1 MKAALCRVDPGLR
14 ATAEESQPH
23 RIIQGKFKV
32 GQHKYGAKHTSW
44 MNAFKQT
51 PYFQTK

>member
-23 RIIQGKFKV
+23 CIIRGRFKV
-32 GQHKYGAKHTSW
+32 GQQKYGANHMSW
-44 MNAFKQT
+44 MNAFKRT
-51 PYFQTK
+51 PPIQVK

>member
-23 RIIQGKFKV
+23 HIIQGKFKV
-32 GQHKYGAKHTSW
+32 RQHKYGAKHTSW

-51 PYFQTK
+51 PHFQIK